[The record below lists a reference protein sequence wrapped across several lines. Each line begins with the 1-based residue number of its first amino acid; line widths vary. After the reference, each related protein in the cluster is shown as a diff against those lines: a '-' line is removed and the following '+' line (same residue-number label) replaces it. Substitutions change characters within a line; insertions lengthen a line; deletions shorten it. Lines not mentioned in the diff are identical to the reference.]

1 MFNRRLALCALTA
14 LMPVRSAFSWSSD
27 LQRFKL
33 TGDDGQTIQNFRIPS
48 ELDPTTVPG
57 LIWKGRKEADI
68 ILYEF
73 FDYNCS
79 FCHQAA
85 KELNKIIASDPGVKF
100 GLINNP
106 ILSLGSMQAAKVQQA
121 VLRIYGPKAAYNFHS
136 ALISQRGQKDG
147 TLALDAA
154 LAAGLN
160 RERIEE
166 TADSTIISDVITR
179 QIKLAEN
186 LGMSMTPSFIL
197 AGTGMLGWMGINSLK
212 EMIISAR
219 KCDQVSCL

>member
-1 MFNRRLALCALTA
+1 MFNRRRALCALMA
-14 LMPVRSAFSWSSD
+14 LIPVRKAFSGSSD
-27 LQRFKL
+27 LERFKL
-33 TGDDGQTIQNFRIPS
+33 TGDDGQSIQNFRIPS
-48 ELDPTTVPG
+48 ELDPSTVPG
-57 LIWKGRKEADI
+57 LIWKGGKEADV

-85 KELNKIIASDPGVKF
+85 KELNKILSADTGIRL
-100 GLINNP
+100 GLVNNP

-121 VLRIYGPKAAYNFHS
+121 VLRIYGPKAAYNFHLE
-136 ALISQRGQKDG
+136 LIGQRGQKDG

-160 RERIEE
+160 REKIEE
-166 TADSTIISDVITR
+166 TADSAIISDVITR

-186 LGMSMTPSFIL
+186 LGMSMTPAFVL
-197 AGTGMLGWMGINSLK
+197 AGTGTLGWMGINSLK
-212 EMIISAR
+212 KMIMSAR
-219 KCDQVSCL
+219 KCDQVSCV

>member
-1 MFNRRLALCALTA
+1 MLNRRLALFTLTA
-14 LMPVRSAFSWSSD
+14 FIPARSAFSWSSD

-33 TGDDGQTIQNFRIPS
+33 IDDDGNTIQNFRIPS
-48 ELDPTTVPG
+48 ELDPATVPG
-57 LIWKGRKEADI
+57 LIWNGKKEADI

-85 KELNKIIASDPGVKF
+85 KELNKILTTDPGVRL

-106 ILSLGSMQAAKVQQA
+106 ILSIGSMQTAKVQQA
-121 VLRIYGPKAAYNFHS
+121 VLRIYGPRAAYNFHS
-136 ALISQRGQKDG
+136 ELFNHRGRKDG

-160 RERIEE
+160 RDRIEE
-166 TADSTIISDVITR
+166 TADSAIISDIISR
-179 QIKLAEN
+179 QDKLAEN
-186 LGMSMTPSFIL
+186 LGMTMTPSFIL
-197 AGTGMLGWMGINSLK
+197 AGTGALGWMGINSLK
-212 EMIISAR
+212 EMIGSAR
-219 KCDQVSCL
+219 KCDQISCL

>member
-1 MFNRRLALCALTA
+1 MFNRRLALCVLTA
-14 LMPVRSAFSWSSD
+14 LIPARSAFSWSSD

-33 TGDDGQTIQNFRIPS
+33 TSDDGQTIQNFRIPS
-48 ELDPTTVPG
+48 ELDPATVPG
-57 LIWKGRKEADI
+57 LIWSGRKDADV
-68 ILYEF
+68 ILFEF

-85 KELNKIIASDPGVKF
+85 KELNKVLSTDPGVRL

-121 VLRIYGPKAAYNFHS
+121 VLRIYGPRAAYNFHS
-136 ALISQRGQKDG
+136 ALFNQRGQKDG
-147 TLALDAA
+147 TLALDVA

-160 RERIEE
+160 RDRIEE
-166 TADSTIISDVITR
+166 TADSTIIADVISR

-186 LGMSMTPSFIL
+186 LGMSLTPSFIL
-197 AGTGMLGWMGINSLK
+197 AGTGALGWMGINSLK

>member
-1 MFNRRLALCALTA
+1 MFNRRLALCVLTA
-14 LMPVRSAFSWSSD
+14 LIPARSAFSWSSD

-33 TGDDGQTIQNFRIPS
+33 TSDDGQTIQNFRIPS
-48 ELDPTTVPG
+48 ELDPATVPG
-57 LIWKGRKEADI
+57 LIWSGRKDADV
-68 ILYEF
+68 ILFEF

-85 KELNKIIASDPGVKF
+85 KELNKVLSTDPGVRL

-121 VLRIYGPKAAYNFHS
+121 VLRIYGPRAAYNFHS
-136 ALISQRGQKDG
+136 ALFNQRGQKDG

-160 RERIEE
+160 RDRIEE
-166 TADSTIISDVITR
+166 TADSAIIADVISR

-186 LGMSMTPSFIL
+186 LGMSLTPSFIL
-197 AGTGMLGWMGINSLK
+197 AGTGALGWMGINSLK

>member
-1 MFNRRLALCALTA
+1 MFNRRLALCVLTA
-14 LMPVRSAFSWSSD
+14 LIPARSAFSWSSD

-33 TGDDGQTIQNFRIPS
+33 TSDDGQTIQNFRIPS
-48 ELDPTTVPG
+48 ELDPATVPG
-57 LIWKGRKEADI
+57 LIWSGRKDADV
-68 ILYEF
+68 ILFEF

-85 KELNKIIASDPGVKF
+85 KELNKVLSTDPGVRL

-121 VLRIYGPKAAYNFHS
+121 VLRIYGPRAAYNFHS
-136 ALISQRGQKDG
+136 ALFNLRGQKDG
-147 TLALDAA
+147 TLALDVA

-160 RERIEE
+160 RDRIEE
-166 TADSTIISDVITR
+166 TADSTIIADVISR

-186 LGMSMTPSFIL
+186 LGMSLTPSFIL
-197 AGTGMLGWMGINSLK
+197 AGTGALGWMGINSLK

>member
-1 MFNRRLALCALTA
+1 MFNRRLALCVLTA
-14 LMPVRSAFSWSSD
+14 LIPARSAFSWSSD

-33 TGDDGQTIQNFRIPS
+33 TSDDGQTIQNFRIPS
-48 ELDPTTVPG
+48 ELDPATVPG
-57 LIWKGRKEADI
+57 LIWSGRKDADV
-68 ILYEF
+68 ILFEF

-85 KELNKIIASDPGVKF
+85 KELNKVLSTDPGVRL

-121 VLRIYGPKAAYNFHS
+121 VLRIYGPRAAYNFHS
-136 ALISQRGQKDG
+136 ALFNQRGQKDG
-147 TLALDAA
+147 TLALDVA

-160 RERIEE
+160 RDMSEE
-166 TADSTIISDVITR
+166 TADSAIIADVISR

-186 LGMSMTPSFIL
+186 LGMSLTPSFIL
-197 AGTGMLGWMGINSLK
+197 AGTGALGWMGINSLK

>member
-1 MFNRRLALCALTA
+1 MFNRRLALFALTA
-14 LMPVRSAFSWSSD
+14 LIPVRSAFSWSSD
-27 LQRFKL
+27 LNRFKL

-48 ELDPTTVPG
+48 ELDPKTVPG
-57 LIWKGRKEADI
+57 LIWKGRNEADI

-85 KELNKIIASDPGVKF
+85 KELNKILSADPSVKL

-147 TLALDAA
+147 TLALDSA

-160 RERIEE
+160 RGRIEE
-166 TADSTIISDVITR
+166 TADSAIISDVIAR

-197 AGTGMLGWMGINSLK
+197 AGTGTLGWMGISSLK

>member
-1 MFNRRLALCALTA
+1 MFNRRLALCVLTA
-14 LMPVRSAFSWSSD
+14 LIPARSAFSWSSD

-33 TGDDGQTIQNFRIPS
+33 TSDDGQTIQNFRIPS
-48 ELDPTTVPG
+48 ELDPATVPG
-57 LIWKGRKEADI
+57 LIWSGRKDADV
-68 ILYEF
+68 ILFEF

-85 KELNKIIASDPGVKF
+85 KELNKVLSTDPGVRL

-121 VLRIYGPKAAYNFHS
+121 VLRIYGPRAAYNFHS
-136 ALISQRGQKDG
+136 ALFNQRGQKDG

-160 RERIEE
+160 RDRIEE
-166 TADSTIISDVITR
+166 TADSTIIADVISR

-186 LGMSMTPSFIL
+186 LGMSLTPSFIL
-197 AGTGMLGWMGINSLK
+197 AGTGALGWMGINSLK

>member
-14 LMPVRSAFSWSSD
+14 LMPVRNAFSWSSD

-48 ELDPTTVPG
+48 ELDPTTAPG

-85 KELNKIIASDPGVKF
+85 KGLNKILSSDPGVKL